1 MKTGMHAWLARVALL
16 LVAIAAWGTGAGAQ
30 SLSGK
35 YGGDECPYELT
46 FAGKGV
52 VYITTLGMTDVRGQY
67 KVDGDK
73 VLVSASGWPGA
84 VFTRKGNTLETAFM
98 GETLV
103 CTKLSAAG
111 STRPQ
116 VTPAPAAAAR
126 MSSADRAAMDFIRA
140 SIDSHW
146 VKGPDGWTTQ
156 PQDSNPL
163 YTQFQELTFTVKP
176 RQVSEAQRLNGAD
189 YRGTVTF
196 KPTPERSYHTSPQ
209 GWSDWGDGDPGTLGV
224 ERRNGEWRV
233 WRVIG
238 SPDVLE
244 LTMETNLFKGL
255 KPDPARVP
263 TGHDTLATAP
273 PASGEGAESCE
284 HYGPAYNQD
293 NLCFDTRPVP
303 LSTTR
308 IPVPADAPIFPQPA
322 VLLFHLSRSGETIE
336 AHVIVHSNLDTFND
350 QALDLAKRLRW
361 NPAQK
366 NGEAVEAWVPWQFQ
380 PTRDRSS
387 AAVAGARS
395 GFITVNVSGRTGE
408 VYIDN
413 AAVGGTPLFN
423 YRVGAGRHTIRVRAG
438 YRTWEETVQVDSGT
452 TVVKSYDAT
461 GR

>member
-84 VFTRKGNTLETAFM
+84 VFTRKGSTLETAFM

-103 CTKLSAAG
+103 CTKVSAAG
-111 STRPQ
+111 SARPHAGQ
-116 VTPAPAAAAR
+116 APAAAR
-126 MSSADRAAMDFIRA
+126 TMSAADHAVTELVRAA
-140 SIDSHW
+140 IDSHW
-146 VKGPDGWTTQ
+146 VKGPDGWTSQ
-156 PQDSNPL
+156 YPYMSLL
-163 YTQFQELTFTVKP
+163 YRQFREIKFTIEP
-176 RQVSEAQRLNGAD
+176 EAVSEAQRLNGTD
-189 YRGTVTF
+189 YRGSIQF
-196 KPTPERSYHTSPQ
+196 ANTPYREYPPDDCELCQHV
-209 GWSDWGDGDPGTLGV
+209 WSDWRDGNPGTLRI
-224 ERRNGEWRV
+224 ERRGGEWR
-233 WRVIG
+233 I
-238 SPDVLE
+238 
-244 LTMETNLFKGL
+244 ETDADLFKGL
-255 KPDPARVP
+255 KPD
-263 TGHDTLATAP
+263 TLQV
-273 PASGEGAESCE
+273 G
-284 HYGPAYNQD
+284 GPCSRFSDAYNT
-293 NLCFDTRPVP
+293 NNICFDTRPIP
-303 LSTTR
+303 LTPSYRGWEDVTGHMGWSVAL
-308 IPVPADAPIFPQPA
+308 PVPAGNRWPGITILLARVSRDGQTLEAREMYLARDPVSDA
-322 VLLFHLSRSGETIE
+322 
-336 AHVIVHSNLDTFND
+336 
-350 QALDLAKRLRW
+350 ALDMTRKMRW

-366 NGEAVEAWVPWQFQ
+366 NGEAVEAWVELNFEPLRATPPSPVGQ
-380 PTRDRSS
+380 
-387 AAVAGARS
+387 AAT
-395 GFITVNVSGRTGE
+395 GFITVNVSGRAGE

-413 AAVGGTPLFN
+413 VAVGGTPLFN